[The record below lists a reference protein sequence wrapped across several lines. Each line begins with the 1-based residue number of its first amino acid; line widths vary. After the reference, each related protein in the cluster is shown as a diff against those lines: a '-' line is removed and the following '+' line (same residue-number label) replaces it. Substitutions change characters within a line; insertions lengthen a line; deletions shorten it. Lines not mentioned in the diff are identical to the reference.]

1 MTWVYVV
8 QRFIHYNYDNQ
19 PLTPGKLVGVYTDF
33 VNDAVEDEIKEFAS
47 SLTKDYSSEVV
58 LQLENFIDDKPII
71 IYKSFGDD
79 DIEIVIHR
87 RQIFTI

>member
-8 QRFIHYNYDNQ
+8 QRFIHYNYGNQ
-19 PLTPGKLVGVYTDF
+19 PLTPSKLVGVYTDF

-47 SLTKDYSSEVV
+47 SLTKDYSSKVV
-58 LQLENFIDDKPII
+58 LQLKNFIDDKPIF
-71 IYKSFGDD
+71 IYKSF
-79 DIEIVIHR
+79 EIVIHR